1 MGSKRKFFLI
11 FCFCILNMFLLVGFF
26 VIRDATMLNVLH
38 KEESELLKITMT
50 NGKSFRKI
58 QSRGNYAVVEKS
70 IKDYLDT
77 YSFSLQEVLG
87 VMDDE
92 YLKNILSYDNYCK
105 DGPGFSKS
113 LSYLKNQKEN
123 VNQKIEQLTSMSEEN
138 TIRKNISGK
147 IQDPYYADLYYEFM
161 LSEDMKKKFSD
172 NNTLLNNT
180 KMKINHVIDVST
192 EVLNFLVTNQD
203 SWKVEDNKIQF
214 LTDDLYNQYMSYISK
229 LS

>member
-38 KEESELLKITMT
+38 KEESELLKL
-50 NGKSFRKI
+50 NLASGKSLRKI
-58 QSRGNYAVVEKS
+58 QSRGDYALVEKS
-70 IKDYLDT
+70 IKSYLDT
-77 YSFSLQEVLG
+77 YSSSLQEVLQ

-92 YLKNILSYDNYCK
+92 TLKNILSYDNYCK

-113 LSYLKNQKEN
+113 LSYLKEKKES
-123 VNQKIEQLTSMSEEN
+123 VNQKIDMLTSMSEEK
-138 TIRKNISGK
+138 TIKNSISSK
-147 IQDPYYADLYYEFM
+147 IRDPYYVDLYYQFM
-161 LSEDMKKKFSD
+161 LSDDMKKKFSD
-172 NNTLLNNT
+172 NDTLLNNA

-203 SWKVEDNKIQF
+203 SWKVEEDKIQF
-214 LTDDLYNQYMSYISK
+214 LTEDLYNQYMSYISK